1 MDHDVIVIG
10 SGFGGSVAARGLSEK
25 GIRGPPHGEG
35 ETLRPRRLPLF
46 RHRATGLVS
55 TRMDTAVLASARSMS
70 RSTFSDGEGDAVAVL
85 DHLVR
90 RAFFAGASDIHVEP
104 KADSVRVRFRIDGV
118 MVPQGSLPAELG
130 APLTSRVKVL
140 ARMDMTERRM
150 PQDGQLTLDVG
161 SANPVHLRAST
172 FPAIH
177 GETLVLRLLLSHSLI
192 KLEQLGLFEEDLDV
206 LQRLAS
212 KSSGL
217 ILVCG
222 PTGSGKTST
231 LYALLQVMNTNEQS
245 IVTLED
251 PIEIELPEITQGQAN
266 PRTGFTFAAGLR
278 SILRQDPD
286 VILVGEMR
294 DTETA
299 QIALQASLTGHLVLS
314 TLHTADVVETVAR
327 LVDLGAE
334 SWIVANALLG
344 IVAQRLVRKLCPD
357 CAEPYALRADITG
370 DDGEVLLAAGAD
382 VKRARGCSKCHNTG
396 YKGRTGI
403 FEILELDDDMRES
416 VKSRA
421 GKKVY
426 RDMVKKG
433 GLVPLRE
440 AGLRR
445 VKEGATSL
453 DEVLRIT

>member
-1 MDHDVIVIG
+1 M
-10 SGFGGSVAARGLSEK
+10 
-25 GIRGPPHGEG
+25 
-35 ETLRPRRLPLF
+35 LR
-46 RHRATGLVS
+46 S
-55 TRMDTAVLASARSMS
+55 SAYG
-70 RSTFSDGEGDAVAVL
+70 DENDAVQVL

-90 RAFFAGASDIHVEP
+90 RAFAAGASDIHVEP
-104 KADSVRVRFRIDGV
+104 KRDALRVRFRIDGV
-118 MVPQGSLPAELG
+118 MVPQGALPVELS
-130 APLTSRVKVL
+130 APLVSRVKVL
-140 ARMDMTERRM
+140 ARMDMTERRL
-150 PQDGQLTLDVG
+150 PQDGQFTLDAG
-161 SANPVHLRAST
+161 GPSPVHLRAST

-192 KLEQLGLFEEDLDV
+192 KLEELGLFDEDMEALA
-206 LQRLAS
+206 RLATR
-212 KSSGL
+212 SSGL

-231 LYALLQVMNTNEQS
+231 LYSLLQVMNTAELS
-245 IVTLED
+245 VVTLED

-266 PRTGFTFAAGLR
+266 VRQGFTFAAGLR

-294 DTETA
+294 DAETA

-334 SWIVANALLG
+334 AWIVANALLG
-344 IVAQRLVRKLCPD
+344 VVAQRLVRVLCAA
-357 CAEPYALRADITG
+357 CAEPYALRADIT
-370 DDGEVLLAAGAD
+370 DDDSRILVAQSSQ
-382 VKRARGCSKCHNTG
+382 VKRAKGCARCHGTG
-396 YKGRTGI
+396 YRGRVGI
-403 FEILELDDDMRES
+403 FEVLEIDDDMRDAI
-416 VKSRA
+416 KNRA

-426 RDMVKKG
+426 KDLVKKG

-445 VKEGATSL
+445 VKEGVTSL
-453 DEVLRIT
+453 DEVLRVT